1 MKIRVEK
8 GGIPFISGGGLLF
21 LILAGSLLFFA
32 NEILFT
38 LACLTLIFTVFMIVF
53 FRDPERN
60 VQPNEGEILSPADG
74 TIVEI
79 NHFSEEVFVKKNGQ
93 KVSIFL
99 SILDPHINRSPV
111 EGIVKQ
117 VQYRSGKFHPA
128 FLAKASKE
136 NEQNI
141 IGIETSKDKILVK
154 QIAGTVARRVVSY
167 VREGQHLKSGEK
179 IGLIRFGSRV
189 ELFLP
194 EDVQLK
200 VNKGDRV
207 KAGMTII
214 GKFPI
219 QIRNR

>member
-1 MKIRVEK
+1 MNFRIEK
-8 GGIPFISGGGLLF
+8 GGIPFIGSGSLLF
-21 LILAGSLLFFA
+21 LIFGGLFLLFP
-32 NEILFT
+32 NSILFIT
-38 LACLTLIFTVFMIVF
+38 ALFFFLIAVLMIVF
-53 FRDPERN
+53 FRDPQRN
-60 VQPNEGEILSPADG
+60 VQSNAGEILSPADG
-74 TIVEI
+74 MIVEI
-79 NHFSEEVFVKKNGQ
+79 KHFSEEDFLKKNGQ

-99 SILDPHINRSPV
+99 RLLDPHINRSPV

-136 NEQNI
+136 NEQNA

-167 VREGQHLKSGEK
+167 VREGQHLKIGEK

-200 VNKGDRV
+200 VKKGDRV
-207 KAGMTII
+207 KAGLTVI
-214 GKFPI
+214 GITK
-219 QIRNR
+219 